1 MVEISGI
8 PWVEKTSFEDPVYS
22 DGETCCRYGGETV
35 DGVVVFGC
43 LSNEI
48 YIDFVLELSFLVFV
62 CLCLPVCVCN
72 QNLCI
77 FSGVRIFTLAV
88 ANSPSVWNIRLP
100 AVGQAKNGRDTFI

>member
-8 PWVEKTSFEDPVYS
+8 PWVEKTSCEDPVYS

-48 YIDFVLELSFLVFV
+48 Y
-62 CLCLPVCVCN
+62 
-72 QNLCI
+72 
-77 FSGVRIFTLAV
+77 
-88 ANSPSVWNIRLP
+88 
-100 AVGQAKNGRDTFI
+100 